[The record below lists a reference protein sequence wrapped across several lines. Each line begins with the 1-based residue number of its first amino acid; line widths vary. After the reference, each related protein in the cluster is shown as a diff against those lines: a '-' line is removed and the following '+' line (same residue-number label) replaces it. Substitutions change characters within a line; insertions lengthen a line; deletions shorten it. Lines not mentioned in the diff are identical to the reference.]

1 MEELLRILLGPF
13 SSLVLVLLILYGG
26 RHKWWVFGWYAVE
39 VVKERDM
46 WREQALRGTK
56 IAEAASSVITTE
68 SEEKKP

>member
-1 MEELLRILLGPF
+1 MDEIFRLILGPF

-26 RHKWWVFGWYAVE
+26 RQRWWVFGWYALE

-56 IAEAASSVITTE
+56 IAEAVAATISDE
-68 SEEKKP
+68 NGEKKK